1 MVFTTVIQA
10 TKCLWIILTSYVQK
24 LNDENYV
31 MLLKDLKRSP
41 ESMEG
46 HLMSLNRK
54 TQHYKYVSLPQLSLN
69 FEATLTWQFTKYRK
83 QGSLDKRI
91 LKMNN
96 NCSLAYKLVKW
107 IKKLE

>member
-1 MVFTTVIQA
+1 
-10 TKCLWIILTSYVQK
+10 
-24 LNDENYV
+24 

-54 TQHYKYVSLPQLSLN
+54 NQHYKYVGLPQISLN

-83 QGSLDKRI
+83 HGRLDKRI

-96 NCSLAYKLVKW
+96 NCSLALQVSKMN
-107 IKKLE
+107 